1 MTDPPHAFAL
11 CSRRRDG
18 DGGIHKEKKKRS
30 DAGKAHD
37 NPETRLQVAC
47 VAWCDAADIL
57 VDGSPGG
64 AAFMKS
70 AHKARGC
77 RPGRA
82 DLLVLEAGADGTHGL
97 AVELKIGGNGLQSS
111 QVAWLA
117 RARLK
122 GWRTEVVR
130 TLDEFCKVVRAR
142 IGGSACDPVDL
153 KHLLILYG
161 RKDAPCADHST
172 TALRS
177 RCDRPMAYASGVCV
191 WHMRGCACGSSRR
204 RSAALAPPLVAPPLV
219 TPPLVAPRLVAP
231 RLVARRHS
239 SRRHSSRRRY
249 RAAHCC
255 RRLRRRPAYPDDRR
269 RAAAAAPTLHTG

>member
-1 MTDPPHAFAL
+1 MARTASPWSSRSAATA
-11 CSRRRDG
+11 CSHRRSHG
-18 DGGIHKEKKKRS
+18 LH
-30 DAGKAHD
+30 
-37 NPETRLQVAC
+37 
-47 VAWCDAADIL
+47 
-57 VDGSPGG
+57 
-64 AAFMKS
+64 
-70 AHKARGC
+70 ARGS
-77 RPGRA
+77 R
-82 DLLVLEAGADGTHGL
+82 AGARR
-97 AVELKIGGNGLQSS
+97 
-111 QVAWLA
+111 WCA
-117 RARLK
+117 R
-122 GWRTEVVR
+122 
-130 TLDEFCKVVRAR
+130 LDEFCKVVCVH

-204 RSAALAPPLVAPPLV
+204 RSATLAPPLVAPPLV
-219 TPPLVAPRLVAP
+219 EPPLVALPLVTP

-239 SRRHSSRRRY
+239 SRRHSSRRRS

>member
-18 DGGIHKEKKKRS
+18 DGGIHKEKNKRS

-64 AAFMKS
+64 AAFMKG

-130 TLDEFCKVVRAR
+130 TALDEFCKVVCVH

-204 RSAALAPPLVAPPLV
+204 RSSHRGSWRAVTRRAA
-219 TPPLVAPRLVAP
+219 T
-231 RLVARRHS
+231 RR
-239 SRRHSSRRRY
+239 SSRRRS

>member
-18 DGGIHKEKKKRS
+18 DGGIHKEKNKRS

-130 TLDEFCKVVRAR
+130 TALDEFCKVVCVH

-177 RCDRPMAYASGVCV
+177 RCDRPMAYASI
-191 WHMRGCACGSSRR
+191 
-204 RSAALAPPLVAPPLV
+204 
-219 TPPLVAPRLVAP
+219 
-231 RLVARRHS
+231 
-239 SRRHSSRRRY
+239 
-249 RAAHCC
+249 
-255 RRLRRRPAYPDDRR
+255 
-269 RAAAAAPTLHTG
+269 